1 MNRFKEFLKF
11 PIHIKKEMFLYFC
24 CFVFSIT
31 VAGFSE
37 MLNCCFGRH
46 VDMVTPPESTS
57 LSFTFDVNRLWVP
70 GGRDKV
76 ILGVTKELQTHCLPP
91 GCLSL

>member
-1 MNRFKEFLKF
+1 
-11 PIHIKKEMFLYFC
+11 
-24 CFVFSIT
+24 
-31 VAGFSE
+31 
-37 MLNCCFGRH
+37 
-46 VDMVTPPESTS
+46 MVTPPESTS